1 MVHSQAFISMGKV
14 LLSFLT
20 PIVFV
25 YAFCLGPHP
34 CFAEIFY
41 LRSNE
46 VYYNSTV
53 SAFLFIAEE
62 TV

>member
-1 MVHSQAFISMGKV
+1 MGKV